1 MDPVRFDRL
10 AKSLSISGTRRGA
23 LGGLLGG
30 TLALLG
36 LSNAA
41 AKKRRKA
48 SAEGSC
54 GDGSGKANACRKHKD
69 CCTRFCDRKKG
80 RCRCKTLGQGCKKDR
95 TCCASFG
102 QPMTCQNRTCQMAQT
117 VQEPLSPPLPVC
129 PPVCPDCQICNPTTG
144 RCEPENICQPT
155 SCDNQINKCGQ
166 TVNCCRQAGAT
177 NPGCE
182 GGACCELTVAPGQ
195 SFCSATVP
203 CCQDSK
209 PGSRSCIR
217 GHCCVNRNFTTAEED
232 QCCSGSYASGT
243 TCK

>member
-48 SAEGSC
+48 SAEGPC

-102 QPMTCQNRTCQMAQT
+102 QPMTCQNRTCQMVQT
-117 VQEPLSPPLPVC
+117 GQVPPPPHHRRSVPLSARTVRSATRRPVAASQRISASRR
-129 PPVCPDCQICNPTTG
+129 VATTKSTSAG
-144 RCEPENICQPT
+144 RP
-155 SCDNQINKCGQ
+155 S
-166 TVNCCRQAGAT
+166 TVVVRLGPRIRGAK
-177 NPGCE
+177 
-182 GGACCELTVAPGQ
+182 VAP
-195 SFCSATVP
+195 A
-203 CCQDSK
+203 
-209 PGSRSCIR
+209 
-217 GHCCVNRNFTTAEED
+217 
-232 QCCSGSYASGT
+232 AS
-243 TCK
+243 